1 MSLTDH
7 QIESSRRDG
16 EHGGAENCHERDEQP
31 VRGVELGF
39 EAGDVVGRRQV
50 LDLLNDRTGA
60 AKLVSSGPGVGRTG
74 AWSPPAAAGGRVS
87 GARDH
92 PPEPVLVGVLVAKAD
107 GAVCELGGGWVA
119 AEHTEP
125 KSMWPAAAVDVE
137 LETPTRQERT
147 AASGKPQDQRL
158 P

>member
-7 QIESSRRDG
+7 QIESSYRDG

-31 VRGVELGF
+31 VRGVELGL
-39 EAGDVVGRRQV
+39 EAGDVVGRCQV

-87 GARDH
+87 GARER
-92 PPEPVLVGVLVAKAD
+92 PPEPGLVGVLAAKAD
-107 GAVCELGGGWVA
+107 GAVCELGSA
-119 AEHTEP
+119 
-125 KSMWPAAAVDVE
+125 SAV
-137 LETPTRQERT
+137 LE
-147 AASGKPQDQRL
+147 
-158 P
+158 